1 MFKQMVKRRICVL
14 TVFLPVC
21 VGTAWADSNLNASE
35 SAETSVDA
43 INLDRTTDAQ
53 VNALLQLLK
62 TPVEEYQPTRV
73 ADVIDPHVKPKM
85 YEVSWVNAP
94 QYVLSASEMKTYKHP
109 VKLQLTVIAATG
121 YIVSS
126 KLIASSGSKSF
137 DQKVQ
142 KSLLVALLEPIPMV
156 DKNLSYTVEHEFAIH
171 PPQ

>member
-14 TVFLPVC
+14 TFFLLVC
-21 VGTAWADSNLNASE
+21 VGLAWADNAPSASE
-35 SAETSVDA
+35 PTKMSVVA
-43 INLDRTTDAQ
+43 SNLDRTTDAR

-62 TPVEEYQPTRV
+62 TPIEEYQPTRV

-94 QYVLSASEMKTYKHP
+94 QYVLSASEMKTYKQP

-121 YIVSS
+121 YIGGS
-126 KLIASSGSKSF
+126 KLIASSGSKNF

-142 KSLLVALLEPIPMV
+142 KSLLVARLEPIPMV
-156 DKNLSYTVEHEFAIH
+156 DKNLSYTVEHEFSLH

>member
-1 MFKQMVKRRICVL
+1 MVKRRICVL
-14 TVFLPVC
+14 TFFLLVF
-21 VGTAWADSNLNASE
+21 VGLAWADSTPSASE
-35 SAETSVDA
+35 PTKMSVVA
-43 INLDRTTDAQ
+43 SNLDRTTDAR

-62 TPVEEYQPTRV
+62 TPIEEYQPTRV

-94 QYVLSASEMKTYKHP
+94 QYVLSASEMKTYKQP

-121 YIVSS
+121 YIGSS
-126 KLIASSGSKSF
+126 KLIASSGSKNF

-142 KSLLVALLEPIPMV
+142 KSLLVARLEPIPMV
-156 DKNLSYTVEHEFAIH
+156 DKNLSYTVQYEFALH

>member
-1 MFKQMVKRRICVL
+1 MVKRRICVL
-14 TVFLPVC
+14 TFFLLVC
-21 VGTAWADSNLNASE
+21 VGLAWADSTPSASE
-35 SAETSVDA
+35 PTKMSVVA
-43 INLDRTTDAQ
+43 SNLDRTTDAR

-62 TPVEEYQPTRV
+62 TPIEEYQPTRV

-94 QYVLSASEMKTYKHP
+94 QYVLSTSEIKTYKQP

-121 YIVSS
+121 YIGSS
-126 KLIASSGSKSF
+126 KLIASSGSKNF

-142 KSLLVALLEPIPMV
+142 KSLLVARLEPIPMV
-156 DKNLSYTVEHEFAIH
+156 DKNLSYTVEYEFTLH

>member
-1 MFKQMVKRRICVL
+1 MVKRRICVL
-14 TVFLPVC
+14 TFFLLVC
-21 VGTAWADSNLNASE
+21 VGLAWADSTPSASE
-35 SAETSVDA
+35 PTKMSVVA
-43 INLDRTTDAQ
+43 SNLDRTTDAR

-62 TPVEEYQPTRV
+62 TPIEEYQPTRV

-94 QYVLSASEMKTYKHP
+94 QYVLSASEMKTYKQP

-121 YIVSS
+121 YIGGS
-126 KLIASSGSKSF
+126 KLIASSGSKNF

-142 KSLLVALLEPIPMV
+142 NSLLVARLEPIPMV
-156 DKNLSYTVEHEFAIH
+156 DKNLSYTVQYEFALH

>member
-1 MFKQMVKRRICVL
+1 MVKRRICVL
-14 TVFLPVC
+14 TFFLLVC
-21 VGTAWADSNLNASE
+21 VGLAWADSTPSASE
-35 SAETSVDA
+35 PTKMSVVA
-43 INLDRTTDAQ
+43 SNLDRTTDAR

-62 TPVEEYQPTRV
+62 TPIEEYQPTRV

-94 QYVLSASEMKTYKHP
+94 QYVLSASEMKTYKQP

-121 YIVSS
+121 YIGGS
-126 KLIASSGSKSF
+126 KLIASSGSKNF

-142 KSLLVALLEPIPMV
+142 KSLLVARLEPIPMV
-156 DKNLSYTVEHEFAIH
+156 DKNLSYTVEYEFTLH